1 MILLLSKIL
10 GAPAEFET
18 IREHSEIIMAVV
30 QQGCESLIPA
40 GPLNNHSL
48 RQLGDALIES
58 EHWKL
63 ALDVHL
69 KWGFAT
75 TGVMAAHGLAS
86 LRAGCYDAGDQ
97 I

>member
-1 MILLLSKIL
+1 
-10 GAPAEFET
+10 
-18 IREHSEIIMAVV
+18 MAVV

-40 GPLNNHSL
+40 GPLNDHSS
-48 RQLGDALIES
+48 RQLGDALIEA

-75 TGVMAAHGLAS
+75 TGVMVAHGLAC
-86 LRAGCYDAGDQ
+86 LRAGCYDSGQQVKLPSSTIALNPLLFCST
-97 I
+97 